1 MVRKS
6 ILRKYSVLAS
16 QVGLRIFTMNN
27 VVSLSEG
34 SDLTSQI
41 ASAAK
46 ALQKG
51 KVIAVPT
58 DTLYGIA
65 ALAQSDNAVENI
77 YEIKKRNIAKPLA
90 ICVSEVK
97 DVYKWGTVTVPHSLL
112 TSLLPG
118 PVTLVFNRTPL
129 LNPSL
134 NPGHDT
140 VAIRIP
146 DAEFIRGVAAKCSS
160 PLALTSANISTK
172 ESPLEVKEFCDIW
185 DKLEKVYDGGRL
197 GEEAK
202 CREGSTIVELL
213 QEGLYKIIRQ
223 GSAYD
228 QTVKLLHKY
237 DLAPS
242 D

>member
-1 MVRKS
+1 MVMVN
-6 ILRKYSVLAS
+6 IGKYCRLAFQAGS
-16 QVGLRIFTMNN
+16 RLFQMNN
-27 VVSLSEG
+27 VISLSEG
-34 SDLTSQI
+34 SDLTSHI
-41 ASAAK
+41 GSAAET
-46 ALQKG
+46 LQNG
-51 KVIAVPT
+51 KVIGVPT
-58 DTLYGIA
+58 DTIYGIA
-65 ALAQSDNAVENI
+65 ALAQNDTAVENI
-77 YEIKKRNIAKPLA
+77 YEIKKRNSAKPLA
-90 ICVSEVK
+90 ICVSEVN

-112 TSLLPG
+112 KSLLPG

-160 PLALTSANISTK
+160 PLALTSANISMK

-197 GEEAK
+197 GEAAH
-202 CREGSTIVELL
+202 CRKGSTIVELL
-213 QEGLYKIIRQ
+213 EPNKYKIIRR
-223 GSAYD
+223 GSAFD
-228 QTVKLLHKY
+228 GTVNLLSKY
-237 DLAPS
+237 DLTPI

>member
-1 MVRKS
+1 MVTAS
-6 ILRKYSVLAS
+6 LLRKFSSLS
-16 QVGLRIFTMNN
+16 FKVGSRIFPMNN
-27 VVSLSEG
+27 VVSLNEG
-34 SDLTSQI
+34 SDFISHI
-41 ASAAK
+41 ASAAE

-65 ALAQSDNAVENI
+65 ALAQNDTAVESI
-77 YEIKKRNIAKPLA
+77 YEIKKRNTVKPLA
-90 ICVSEVK
+90 ICVAEVK
-97 DVYKWGTVTVPHSLL
+97 DVYKWGTVIVPHSLL

-146 DAEFIRGVAAKCSS
+146 DADFIRGVAAKCNS
-160 PLALTSANISTK
+160 PLALTSANISTM
-172 ESPLEVKEFCDIW
+172 ESPLEVKEFSDTW
-185 DKLEKVYDGGRL
+185 DKLEKIYDGGLL
-197 GEEAK
+197 GQDEK
-202 CREGSTIVELL
+202 CRKGSTIVELL
-213 QEGLYKIIRQ
+213 KPGKYNIIRQ
-223 GSAYD
+223 GSAYE
-228 QTVKLLHKY
+228 QTLKILHKY
-237 DLAPS
+237 DLKPI